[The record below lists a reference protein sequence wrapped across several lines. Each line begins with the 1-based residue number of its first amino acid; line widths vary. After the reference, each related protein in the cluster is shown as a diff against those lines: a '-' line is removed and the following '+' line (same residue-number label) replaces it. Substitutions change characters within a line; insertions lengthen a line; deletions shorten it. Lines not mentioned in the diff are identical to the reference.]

1 MQSRRTNVR
10 RIVYLGTLMALLGV
24 ALGFAACGD
33 DDNDNNDGGGDGVS
47 NIRTDKGL
55 AVAALAAE
63 IGGSS
68 GSGEFEADDL
78 AAPSIAEDTATRKAA
93 ELSIDRSMPFS
104 APALQAS
111 PDGITVTGYGSAT
124 ADADSAIV
132 EFYFGRSGGIAE
144 PGADGGGSSGSSGST
159 EPDTGT
165 SSTNVPVEPQPAPA
179 EHANLQ
185 VPEVQPIT
193 EAELQPVID
202 ALVAAGI
209 PRDQIEY
216 LGQGYYDPYFAS
228 ATLRATVADVNAV
241 DGVVNAASTAAAGI
255 PNFQLQSTHVSYT
268 VSDCA
273 ALERAAMEVALEDAR
288 ERGEV
293 MAEVLGVGLGAITG
307 AANYSYAPY
316 GGTPCD
322 TGYFGGPIPL
332 GGIEF
337 AQGQPREVQVFAQL
351 NVTFA
356 MQ

>member
-1 MQSRRTNVR
+1 V
-10 RIVYLGTLMALLGV
+10 ALLAI

-33 DDNDNNDGGGDGVS
+33 DDDDGNNGGDGVS
-47 NIRTDKGL
+47 NIRTEKGL
-55 AVAALAAE
+55 AVAALAAQ
-63 IGGSS
+63 IGGDS
-68 GSGEFEADDL
+68 GGAESDDL
-78 AAPSIAEDTATRKAA
+78 TAPSIAEDTVARDAA
-93 ELSIDRSMPFS
+93 GLTIDRSMPFS

-132 EFYFGRSGGIAE
+132 EFYFGRSIEGIAE
-144 PGADGGGSSGSSGST
+144 PGADGSGSSGSSGST
-159 EPDTGT
+159 EPDTG
-165 SSTNVPVEPQPAPA
+165 SSSSDVEPQPAEDLP
-179 EHANLQ
+179 LTQ

-216 LGQGYYDPYFAS
+216 LAQGYYDPYFAS
-228 ATLRATVADVNAV
+228 ATLRAPVADVNAV

-255 PNFQLQSTHVSYT
+255 PNVQLQSTSVSYT

-288 ERGEV
+288 ERGQV
-293 MAEVLGVGLGAITG
+293 MADVLAVGLGAITG